1 MELLNKSICN
11 KKERPIKVL
20 QFGEGNFLRAFV
32 EWIIQ
37 GMNDAGVFNGNVAVV
52 QPMPFGRI
60 KELGE
65 QDGLYT
71 LYLEGLQNGK
81 TIKQHQVIDVL
92 GDYINPFTQYNEYLE
107 YAKSEDLQFIISNT
121 TEAGIALDP
130 TDLDLT
136 VTPKSYP
143 GKLLAFLKTRYEHFN
158 GDYEKGLF
166 IIPCELIDYN
176 GAELKRVL
184 VELAKIHNMDEK
196 FIDWMVNANKYYN
209 TLVDRIVP
217 GYPRNQIKEIEAELG
232 YTDNN
237 IVKGEIFHLWVIE
250 GDPSIQEVFDPR
262 KAGLNVVFTNNIK
275 PYKERKVKILN
286 GSHTAMVPV
295 SYLYGI
301 DTVRE
306 TIEDELMGQYV
317 KLFVYKEVV
326 PTIKLPKEEMQFFAD
341 SVLERYGNPFVRHEL
356 MSIALNSTTKYV
368 TRILPTVLD
377 FYKETNKIPTIAAF
391 SFAAL
396 CVFYNGDR
404 NGTPINL
411 QDNPEYLDMWKNL
424 WANVDGSQ
432 ESIVNFV
439 ENLLAHE
446 EIWGLNLNT
455 LGNFKELVI
464 NGISSILTKGM
475 KASIEGVVNSHE

>member
-1 MELLNKSICN
+1 MRKLNETIHH
-11 KKERPIKVL
+11 KEYRPIKVL

-37 GMNDAGVFNGNVAVV
+37 EMNNKGVFDGDVVVV

-60 KELGE
+60 KNLEE
-65 QDGLYT
+65 QNGLYT
-71 LYLEGLQNGK
+71 LYLEGLQNGEV
-81 TIKQHQVIDVL
+81 IQRHQVIDVL
-92 GDYINPFTQYNEYLE
+92 GDYLDPFTQYQEYLE
-107 YAKSEDLQFIISNT
+107 YAKSSELQFIISNT

-136 VTPKSYP
+136 TTPKSFP
-143 GKLLAFLKTRYEHFN
+143 GKLLAFLKTRYDYFN
-158 GDYEKGLF
+158 GDMSKGLF

-176 GAELKRVL
+176 GRELKRVL
-184 VELAKIHNMDEK
+184 GELARLQGLSLD
-196 FIDWMVNANKYYN
+196 FIRWMENANKFYN

-217 GYPRNQIKEIEAELG
+217 GYPRNQITEIEKELG
-232 YTDNN
+232 YSDDN

-250 GDPSIQEVFDPR
+250 GDKSLQEVFDPR
-262 KAGLNVVFTNNIK
+262 KAGLNVVFTDNIK

-306 TIEDELMGQYV
+306 TIEDELLGKYV
-317 KLFVYKEVV
+317 RTFVYKEVV
-326 PTIKLPKEEMQFFAD
+326 PTIKLPESEMKFFAD

-377 FYKETNKIPTIAAF
+377 FYREFGKIPAIAAF

-396 CVFYNGDR
+396 CVFYKGDR
-404 NGTPINL
+404 NGTPIAL
-411 QDNPEYLDMWKNL
+411 QDNPEYLEMWKHL
-424 WANVDGSQ
+424 WNGYDTSIDSIENIVDS
-432 ESIVNFV
+432 
-439 ENLLAHE
+439 LLAHE

-455 LGNFKELVI
+455 LGNFKELVVK
-464 NGISSILTKGM
+464 GISSILNKGM
-475 KASIEGVVNSHE
+475 KASVEEVLAHYE